1 MRLILIILIILIVFF
16 GTVIIYDT
24 HRFVVERF
32 CFKSDKVKG
41 KMRIVFLS
49 DLHNKHFGTDN
60 SKLIDAVEKENPDIV
75 VIGGDMLTARL
86 GESMDTALKLV
97 RELADKYPVYYGI
110 GNHEFRL
117 FLYEDDYAGMKEK
130 FLEGIKHENV
140 KLLRN
145 EMVEIPDKNVRI
157 YGSEIE
163 KRFYKR
169 LEKTPM
175 EPEYMDSILG
185 EADEEYFNILLAHN
199 PVYFE
204 EYALWGADLTLAG
217 HVHGGIMKLPIIG
230 GVVSPM
236 VTLFPKYDGGVF
248 NEYGKTMLL
257 SRGLG
262 THTIP
267 IRVFNPGE
275 LNVIDINIEE
285 RQ

>member
-1 MRLILIILIILIVFF
+1 
-16 GTVIIYDT
+16 
-24 HRFVVERF
+24 
-32 CFKSDKVKG
+32 
-41 KMRIVFLS
+41 
-49 DLHNKHFGTDN
+49 
-60 SKLIDAVEKENPDIV
+60 
-75 VIGGDMLTARL
+75 
-86 GESMDTALKLV
+86 
-97 RELADKYPVYYGI
+97 
-110 GNHEFRL
+110 
-117 FLYEDDYAGMKEK
+117 EDDYAGMKEK